1 MQRLHEEDVSGTILS
16 ANEDWVHYYVPME
29 YDSGRHCST
38 LLGWNDPRGMDD
50 DGEPLVDPVSHLP
63 RDAEAERILYHERD
77 GILMWP
83 ERFGPAEVVRI
94 KAGLGPYMAS
104 GRLQQS
110 PQPRAGGIF
119 RRDWWQPWTD
129 GKYFPACSLII
140 GSVDGAFTEKEEND
154 PSAMTVWGVFKHP
167 EFPAPRI
174 ILMNGW
180 RKHLPMHN
188 DPQCRL
194 QGETV
199 LPGDPP
205 QIVRQK
211 DLVFAQRV
219 RESWGL
225 VELIAQTCR
234 KWGVHHLLIEN
245 KASGITAAQ
254 ELRRL
259 YGSEAWSVQLVE
271 PKGDKVSRALSVQPI
286 FANGLVYAP
295 DKSWAD
301 LVITEMANFPKGK
314 YSDLTD
320 SATMALIYLR
330 SVGLAQLD
338 SEARADEESRGQLR
352 RPIKKLYP
360 C

>member
-1 MQRLHEEDVSGTILS
+1 MTKKK
-16 ANEDWVHYYVPME
+16 P
-29 YDSGRHCST
+29 
-38 LLGWNDPRGMDD
+38 
-50 DGEPLVDPVSHLP
+50 
-63 RDAEAERILYHERD
+63 AERMFAVAIRD
-77 GILMWP
+77 GDDLFLWIRL
-83 ERFGPAEVVRI
+83 RRSKSGDI
-94 KAGLGPYMAS
+94 YYMFPT
-104 GRLQQS
+104 G
-110 PQPRAGGIF
+110 
-119 RRDWWQPWTD
+119 WWQQWTN
-129 GKYFPACSLII
+129 GKSFPPCSLVV

-154 PSAMTVWGVFKHP
+154 PSAMTVWCVFKHP

-174 ILMNGW
+174 ILMYGW

-188 DPQCRL
+188 DPQPRL
-194 QGETV
+194 QGEIAS
-199 LPGDPP
+199 PGDPP

-225 VELIAQTCR
+225 VELIAETCR

-295 DKSWAD
+295 DKAWAD

-338 SEARADEESRGQLR
+338 SEARADEESRARNTSQTLPPQENCRGLWR
-352 RPIKKLYP
+352 I
-360 C
+360 

>member
-1 MQRLHEEDVSGTILS
+1 MDAAGLFGTFDLGGAVPYGRRSCPAGRRGAGASDVPPFVGDVNAGPAGAACPTG
-16 ANEDWVHYYVPME
+16 DWRSSSKH
-29 YDSGRHCST
+29 
-38 LLGWNDPRGMDD
+38 
-50 DGEPLVDPVSHLP
+50 
-63 RDAEAERILYHERD
+63 ALYQERD

-83 ERFGPAEVVRI
+83 ERFGVAEVVRI

-119 RRDWWQPWTD
+119 RRDWWQQWTD
-129 GKYFPACSLII
+129 GKYFPACSLIV

-174 ILMNGW
+174 ILMDGW

-188 DPQCRL
+188 DPQPRL
-194 QGETV
+194 QGEIA

-225 VELIAQTCR
+225 VELIAETCR

-259 YGSEAWSVQLVE
+259 YGSEA
-271 PKGDKVSRALSVQPI
+271 
-286 FANGLVYAP
+286 
-295 DKSWAD
+295 
-301 LVITEMANFPKGK
+301 
-314 YSDLTD
+314 
-320 SATMALIYLR
+320 
-330 SVGLAQLD
+330 
-338 SEARADEESRGQLR
+338 
-352 RPIKKLYP
+352 
-360 C
+360 